1 MTPFLRT
8 LVLRSIERA
17 GRSQGSPM
25 VKFDNRKISVVG
37 ENLYAGERWYEELLK
52 ANAFYLPLPSNAYGI
67 VIYPDGTTRNLAGGL
82 HEVPPGLYKLQY
94 VDKHERFDV
103 TAPISEMA
111 MDGEKLTLTVM
122 VRYRVT
128 EPLTA
133 LRIDKPIETLIE
145 HLQTDLAQ
153 YIRTHNH
160 NDIADS
166 PLANGTS
173 KILSF
178 FTQRHADRH
187 PLSRAIAITGIELK
201 EFTGD
206 KDYINIRRN
215 DLIQQQQDQIDKHQL
230 DRKKEIDKLK
240 AEHKAEMEKI
250 NSKAAAEQ
258 TALRSEI
265 LHETQKRDIQL
276 DEMRQQSKRRHELVV
291 KAVDAISQALEHS
304 GYSRNTA
311 EIKSAIGDLLSAI
324 REDKPE
330 TKQSSSKNNNNN
342 NPRTTN
348 NDKIEDL
355 TNTLLN
361 LLKPRR

>member
-1 MTPFLRT
+1 MTLILRT

-17 GRSQGSPM
+17 GRNQGSPT
-25 VKFDNRKISVVG
+25 VKFDNRKITVTG
-37 ENLYAGERWYEELLK
+37 ENLYAGQSLFLRLIK

-67 VIYPDGTTRNLAGGL
+67 VVYPDGTTRNLAGGL

-94 VDKHERFDV
+94 VDKHERYDV
-103 TAPISEMA
+103 TTPISEMA

-166 PLANGTS
+166 PLANGAS

-178 FTQRHADRH
+178 FSQRHADRF

-201 EFTGD
+201 EFMGD

-215 DLIQQQQDQIDKHQL
+215 DLIQQQQDQIDKQQL
-230 DRKKEIDKLK
+230 DRKKEIEKLK
-240 AEHKAEMEKI
+240 AEHKVELEKI
-250 NSKAAAEQ
+250 NSRASAEQ
-258 TALRSEI
+258 LALRSEI
-265 LHETQKRDIQL
+265 LHETEKRDILL
-276 DEMRQQSKRRHELVV
+276 DEMRQQSQRRHELVV

-304 GYSRNTA
+304 GYSRNSA
-311 EIKSAIGDLLSAI
+311 EIKSAIGDLLSAV

-330 TKQSSSKNNNNN
+330 TAQSSSINSAN
-342 NPRTTN
+342 NPRTTK

-355 TNTLLN
+355 TYTLLN
-361 LLKPRR
+361 LLKPRK

>member
-1 MTPFLRT
+1 MIPILTNLILRN
-8 LVLRSIERA
+8 IERS
-17 GRSQGSPM
+17 GRNQGSPTI
-25 VKFDNRKISVVG
+25 KFDNRKIVVAG
-37 ENLYAGERWYEELLK
+37 ENLYAGQSIFLRILK

-82 HEVPPGLYKLQY
+82 HQVQPGLYKLQY

-103 TAPISEMA
+103 TAPISEVA
-111 MDGEKLTLTVM
+111 LDGEKLILTVM
-122 VRYRVT
+122 VRYRVI
-128 EPLTA
+128 EPITA

-145 HLQTDLAQ
+145 HLQTDVAQ
-153 YIRTHNH
+153 YIRTHKH

-166 PLANGTS
+166 PVANGTS

-178 FTQRHADRH
+178 FVQRHADRF

-206 KDYINIRRN
+206 KEYINIRRN
-215 DLIQQQQDQIDKHQL
+215 DLIQQQQDEIDKQQL

-240 AEHKAEMEKI
+240 AEHKAAIDTI
-250 NSKAAAEQ
+250 NAKAAADQ
-258 TALRSEI
+258 AALRSEI
-265 LHETQKRDIQL
+265 LHESNKREIML
-276 DEMRQQSKRRHELVV
+276 DELRQQSKRRHELVV

-304 GYSRNTA
+304 GYARNTT
-311 EIKSAIGDLLSAI
+311 EIKSAIADLLSAI

-330 TKQSSSKNNNNN
+330 TPQNAPKTGNNH
-342 NPRTTN
+342 PRTSS

-355 TNTLLN
+355 TSTLLN
-361 LLKPRR
+361 LLKPKR